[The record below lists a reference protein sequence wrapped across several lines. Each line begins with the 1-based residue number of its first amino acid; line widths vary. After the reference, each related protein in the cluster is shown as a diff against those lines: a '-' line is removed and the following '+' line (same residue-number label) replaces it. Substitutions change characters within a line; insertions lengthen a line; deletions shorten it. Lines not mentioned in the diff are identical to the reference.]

1 MKKILACVLAV
12 VLAFGMCTVA
22 FAASDVTAI
31 DVLSGTV
38 YTYDDDDKAMY
49 LADADDLDAN
59 TTYYIPVVDVTSGT
73 AADITKLSD
82 LTNNYKIRNS
92 ISDGSSYIS
101 SKPAFVIKS
110 VSATYGDY
118 HPVSASKT
126 AFITFT
132 TADKF
137 NMEEVDL
144 DMTIKVY
151 PDESS
156 YDISLNGVAQVVGTS
171 TPAEIEE
178 FTNSTICYRETEAS
192 SYFLVPSGAPIVTF
206 DDIDDEIEM
215 EFGDDD
221 EEVVFIV
228 NATNQKDLFLR
239 LDTEDE
245 ALEDKYPNAELE
257 IRYFAGNNK
266 TFRKT
271 GELTIPTD
279 LDDGDEPYLYEV
291 VDGKLTLCEDA
302 KYDSSDEAF
311 VIKTNKLGN
320 YVISD
325 TKLVDEDA
333 DDSDEDGDSTDSTD
347 SSGDATTN
355 PDTGANDFV
364 GLAVALAVVSVAGI
378 AVAKKR

>member
-49 LADADDLDAN
+49 LADAADLDAN
-59 TTYYIPVVDVTSGT
+59 TTYYIPVVDITSDV

-92 ISDGSSYIS
+92 IDDGSSYIS

-110 VSATYGDY
+110 VSSTIGDY
-118 HPVSASKT
+118 NPVSASKA

-151 PDESS
+151 PDESD
-156 YDISLNGVAQVVGTS
+156 YDISLNGVAQAVGTS
-171 TPAEIEE
+171 DPAEIEE
-178 FTNSTICYRETEAS
+178 FTNSTICYRETEAA
-192 SYFLVPSGAPIVTF
+192 SYVMIPSGAPVVIF
-206 DDIDDEIEM
+206 DDVDDEVEL

-228 NATNQKDLFLR
+228 NGDGQKDLFLR
-239 LDTEDE
+239 MDTEDE
-245 ALEDKYPNAELE
+245 ALEDKYPSANLE

-333 DDSDEDGDSTDSTD
+333 ADSDEDGDSTDSSD
-347 SSGDATTN
+347 DAATN